1 MEHLLKDIN
10 IFNLLMVMLGFLLAR
25 TLNKIDKNQAAL
37 FERMTR
43 LEQNFYELLGEHKAR
58 SRRDAAP

>member
-25 TLNKIDKNQAAL
+25 TLNKIDKNQSVL

-43 LEQNFYELLGEHKAR
+43 LEQNFYELLGEHRAR
-58 SRRDAAP
+58 SKRDAGQ